1 MKPKSI
7 HRKLYVPTMKFSVKS
22 LLVLAAF
29 APFALTSCSEKTQ
42 ENAEATAESAA
53 TDAANATEKAGDAVE
68 NATDNAAAEVKED
81 LAPEAGDTAVVRNKE
96 ANKLIEETP
105 AKQ

>member
-1 MKPKSI
+1 MKIS
-7 HRKLYVPTMKFSVKS
+7 FKS

-53 TDAANATEKAGDAVE
+53 TDAANTTEKAGDAIE
-68 NATDNAAAEVKED
+68 NTTDKVAADVKAD
-81 LAPEAGDTAVVRNKE
+81 MAPETGDTAVVIKQE
-96 ANKLIEETP
+96 ANTAVEEVP

>member
-1 MKPKSI
+1 
-7 HRKLYVPTMKFSVKS
+7 MKFSVKS

-42 ENAEATAESAA
+42 ENAEATADSAA
-53 TDAANATEKAGDAVE
+53 TDAANTTEKAGDAVE
-68 NATDNAAAEVKED
+68 NATDQAATEI
-81 LAPEAGDTAVVRNKE
+81 APEAGDTAVVRDQPAGK
-96 ANKLIEETP
+96 AVEETP

>member
-1 MKPKSI
+1 MKIS
-7 HRKLYVPTMKFSVKS
+7 FKS

-29 APFALTSCSEKTQ
+29 APFALASCSEKTQ

-53 TDAANATEKAGDAVE
+53 TDAANATENAGDAVE
-68 NATDNAAAEVKED
+68 NAADNAAADVKT
-81 LAPEAGDTAVVRNKE
+81 EAGDTAVVRNQE
-96 ANKLIEETP
+96 ADKIVEQTP

>member
-1 MKPKSI
+1 
-7 HRKLYVPTMKFSVKS
+7 MKFSFKS

-29 APFALTSCSEKTQ
+29 APFALASCSEKTQ

-53 TDAANATEKAGDAVE
+53 TDAANATENAGDAIE
-68 NATDNAAAEVKED
+68 NSTDKAAAEM
-81 LAPEAGDTAVVRNKE
+81 APENGDTAVVRDVPADKMV
-96 ANKLIEETP
+96 EETP

>member
-1 MKPKSI
+1 MK
-7 HRKLYVPTMKFSVKS
+7 TTFKS

-29 APFALTSCSEKTQ
+29 APFALASCSEKTQ

-53 TDAANATEKAGDAVE
+53 TDAANATENAGDAVE
-68 NATDNAAAEVKED
+68 NATDNAAADVKAD
-81 LAPEAGDTAVVRNKE
+81 MATEAGDTAVVVDKE
-96 ANKLIEETP
+96 ANKMVEEVP

>member
-1 MKPKSI
+1 
-7 HRKLYVPTMKFSVKS
+7 MKFSFKS

-29 APFALTSCSEKTQ
+29 APFALTSCSEATK
-42 ENAEATAESAA
+42 ENAEATAEGAA

-68 NATDNAAAEVKED
+68 GAADQAASD
-81 LAPEAGDTAVVRNKE
+81 MAPEAGDTAVVRDQE
-96 ANKLIEETP
+96 ADKAVEETP

>member
-1 MKPKSI
+1 
-7 HRKLYVPTMKFSVKS
+7 MKFSFKN

-29 APFALTSCSEKTQ
+29 APFALASCSEATQ

-53 TDAANATEKAGDAVE
+53 NDAAINAENAGDAIE
-68 NATDNAAAEVKED
+68 NTTDNVAAD
-81 LAPEAGDTAVVRNKE
+81 MAPEPGDTAVVQNRETNGMV
-96 ANKLIEETP
+96 EEMP

>member
-1 MKPKSI
+1 
-7 HRKLYVPTMKFSVKS
+7 MKFSFKS

-29 APFALTSCSEKTQ
+29 TPFALTSCSEATK

-68 NATDNAAAEVKED
+68 NATDQAATEM
-81 LAPEAGDTAVVRNKE
+81 APEAGDTAVVTNQE
-96 ANKLIEETP
+96 ANKAVEETP

>member
-1 MKPKSI
+1 
-7 HRKLYVPTMKFSVKS
+7 MKFSFKS

-53 TDAANATEKAGDAVE
+53 NDAAANTEAAGDAIE
-68 NATDNAAAEVKED
+68 NTTDKAAAEIN
-81 LAPEAGDTAVVRNKE
+81 EATTPTTGDTAVVRDQP
-96 ANKLIEETP
+96 ANGAVEETP
-105 AKQ
+105 VKQ

>member
-1 MKPKSI
+1 
-7 HRKLYVPTMKFSVKS
+7 MKFSFKS

-29 APFALTSCSEKTQ
+29 APFALASCSEKTQ

-53 TDAANATEKAGDAVE
+53 TDAANTTENAGDAIE
-68 NATDNAAAEVKED
+68 NTTDQAAAEM
-81 LAPEAGDTAVVRNKE
+81 APESGDTAVVRN
-96 ANKLIEETP
+96 APADKLVEEVP

>member
-1 MKPKSI
+1 
-7 HRKLYVPTMKFSVKS
+7 MKFSFKS

-42 ENAEATAESAA
+42 ESAEATAENAA
-53 TDAANATEKAGDAVE
+53 GDAANATENAGDAVE
-68 NATDNAAAEVKED
+68 NATDKVATDA
-81 LAPEAGDTAVVRNKE
+81 APEAGDTAVVRNEE
-96 ANKLIEETP
+96 ADKLVEETP